1 MKQDLERTQK
11 ARVYVRKHYSST
23 TNRDLIIDV
32 SKKFGYTKAGAKSLI
47 YKWTRDLESPPK
59 ARKKVE
65 TNFKGPEL
73 IKKLIA
79 RAEAVAGIA
88 QKENLISRNA
98 MQEVTLGG
106 KFQGAQKAVAG
117 QADIVSYDDKGLMVG
132 DYKFSSQGGEKIEA
146 ERILQA
152 SIYMALYEEEL
163 MKELAV
169 LEDAEKNGTLT
180 PEQE

>member
-32 SKKFGYTKAGAKSLI
+32 SEKFGYTKAGAKSLI

-73 IKKLIA
+73 IKKLN
-79 RAEAVAGIA
+79 ELELEE
-88 QKENLISRNA
+88 QKDYERR
-98 MQEVTLGG
+98 
-106 KFQGAQKAVAG
+106 QK
-117 QADIVSYDDKGLMVG
+117 K
-132 DYKFSSQGGEKIEA
+132 
-146 ERILQA
+146 ILQNRPKIRI
-152 SIYMALYEEEL
+152 SL
-163 MKELAV
+163 
-169 LEDAEKNGTLT
+169 
-180 PEQE
+180 